1 MRSPGRGGH
10 DAGHMPNAS
19 VLTGYGPPQVLQW
32 KEVPMP
38 EPGDGEIRIRVEAA
52 GVGPTDAKIRRGDLA
67 NALRLPADAVLGFEA
82 AGVVD
87 ALGPGANGV
96 AVGDEVAALLPALG
110 GYAEYAVASSWTP
123 KPADVSWAE
132 AAALPASAEA
142 AVGTLKE
149 LRVKSGESLLILGA
163 AGSVGLIA
171 TQLALAAGLTVY
183 AAADSGDHEMLRK
196 LGAVPVRYG
205 EHLTAEVRAYTKS
218 VDAVLDA
225 AGKGGLTDAITLA
238 GGPSRVVTLAD
249 ESAAELGVAFSA
261 PRPDRAPAAVAET
274 MPLLARGALRL
285 RRERRLPMQRAFEA
299 HELLDSGTTHEKLV
313 LIVGSQLGKE
323 SR

>member
-1 MRSPGRGGH
+1 
-10 DAGHMPNAS
+10 
-19 VLTGYGPPQVLQW
+19 
-32 KEVPMP
+32 MP
-38 EPGDGEIRIRVEAA
+38 EPGDGQIRIRVQAA

-67 NALRLPADAVLGFEA
+67 EVFPLPPDAILGFEA

-87 ALGPGANGV
+87 ALGPGATGV
-96 AVGDEVAALLPALG
+96 ALGDEVAALLPALG
-110 GYAEYAVASSWTP
+110 GYAEYAIASSWTP
-123 KPADVSWAE
+123 KPESVSWAE

-149 LRVKSGESLLILGA
+149 LGARSGESLLVLGA

-183 AAADSGDHEMLRK
+183 AAAAPDDHEMLRE

-205 EHLTAEVRAYTKS
+205 ASMLADVRAHTRS

-225 AGKGGLTDAITLA
+225 AGKGGLTDAISLA
-238 GGPSRVVTLAD
+238 GGPARVVTLAD
-249 ESAAELGVAFSA
+249 ERAAELGVALSV
-261 PRPDRAPAAVAET
+261 PRPDRAPEALDET
-274 MPLLARGALRL
+274 MPRLASGALRL
-285 RRERRLPMQRAFEA
+285 RHERPIPMERAFQA
-299 HELLDSGTTHEKLV
+299 HELLENGTAHEKLILV
-313 LIVGSQLGKE
+313 VESQPGKE

>member
-1 MRSPGRGGH
+1 
-10 DAGHMPNAS
+10 MPNAS
-19 VLTGYGPPQVLQW
+19 VLTSYGPPQVLEW

-38 EPGDGEIRIRVEAA
+38 EPGDGQIRIRVQAA

-67 NALRLPADAVLGFEA
+67 EVFPLPPDAILGFEA

-87 ALGPGANGV
+87 ALGPGATGV
-96 AVGDEVAALLPALG
+96 ALGDEVAALLPALG
-110 GYAEYAVASSWTP
+110 GYAEYAIASSWTP
-123 KPADVSWAE
+123 KPESVSWAE

-149 LRVKSGESLLILGA
+149 LGVRSGESLLIL

-171 TQLALAAGLTVY
+171 TELALAAGLTVY
-183 AAADSGDHEMLRK
+183 AAAASSDHDVLRK

-205 EHLTAEVRAYTKS
+205 ESLVTDVHAHTKS

-225 AGKGGLTDAITLA
+225 AGKGGLTDAIALA
-238 GGPSRVVTLAD
+238 GGPSRFVTLAD
-249 ESAAELGVAFSA
+249 ERAPEVGVAFSA
-261 PRPDRAPAAVAET
+261 PRPDRAPEALAET
-274 MPLLARGALRL
+274 MPRLASGALRL

-299 HELLDSGTTHEKLV
+299 HELLESGTAHEKLV
-313 LIVGSQLGKE
+313 LIAGSQLGKE
-323 SR
+323 SG

>member
-1 MRSPGRGGH
+1 
-10 DAGHMPNAS
+10 MPKAS
-19 VLTGYGPPQVLQW
+19 VLTGYGPPQVLEW
-32 KEVPMP
+32 KEVSMP
-38 EPGDGEIRIRVEAA
+38 EPGDGEIRIRVQAA
-52 GVGPTDAKIRRGDLA
+52 GVGPTDAKIRRGDLPDVLP
-67 NALRLPADAVLGFEA
+67 LRPDAVLGFEA

-87 ALGPGANGV
+87 ALGPRATGV
-96 AVGDEVAALLPALG
+96 AVGDEVAALLPTLG

-123 KPADVSWAE
+123 KPAGVSWAE

-149 LRVKSGESLLILGA
+149 LRVRSGESLLILGA

-171 TQLALAAGLTVY
+171 TQLALAAGLVVY
-183 AAADSGDHEMLRK
+183 AAAASDDHEMLRK

-205 EHLTAEVRAYTKS
+205 ENLAADVRAHTSS

-225 AGKGGLTDAITLA
+225 AGKGGLTDALVLA
-238 GGPSRVVTLAD
+238 GGPTRVVTLAD
-249 ESAAELGVAFSA
+249 ERAAELGVVFSA
-261 PRPDRAPAAVAET
+261 PRPDRAPAALAEA
-274 MPLLARGALRL
+274 MPRLADGTLRL

-299 HELLDSGTTHEKLV
+299 HELLDNGTTHEKLV

-323 SR
+323 SG

>member
-1 MRSPGRGGH
+1 
-10 DAGHMPNAS
+10 MPNAS
-19 VLTGYGPPQVLQW
+19 VLTGYGPPQVLEW

-38 EPGDGEIRIRVEAA
+38 EPGAGEIRIRVQAA
-52 GVGPTDAKIRRGDLA
+52 GVGPTDAKIRRGELA
-67 NALRLPADAVLGFEA
+67 DVVPLRPDAVLGFEA

-87 ALGPGANGV
+87 ALGPAATGV
-96 AVGDEVAALLPALG
+96 AVGDEVAALLPTLG

-123 KPADVSWAE
+123 KPAGVSWAE

-149 LRVKSGESLLILGA
+149 LRVRSGETLLILGA

-183 AAADSGDHEMLRK
+183 AAAASDDHEMLRK

-205 EHLTAEVRAYTKS
+205 ENLAADVRAHTRS

-249 ESAAELGVAFSA
+249 EGAAELGVAFSA
-261 PRPDRAPAAVAET
+261 PRPDRAPEALEET
-274 MPLLARGALRL
+274 MPRLASGALRL
-285 RRERRLPMQRAFEA
+285 RRERQLSIDRASEA
-299 HELLDSGTTHEKLV
+299 HELLETGETHEKLI